1 MINTFS
7 ESLRQDIDKWLSKFP
22 PERKQSGL
30 LYALR
35 RVQEENGGS
44 LTTELIDQVANYL
57 DIAPS
62 LAYEVATFYSMY
74 YLEPQGQHSFSV
86 CTNISCMLRGS
97 GEIVNHLEERL
108 GIKVGETT
116 KDGRYTLREAE
127 CLAACC
133 AAPVLQLDD
142 RDYCENLTPEKI
154 DDLLNTLNNK
164 NKKEKNE
171 GAA

>member
-1 MINTFS
+1 MITVFS
-7 ESLRQDIDKWLSKFP
+7 ESVRQDIDKWLCKFP
-22 PERKQSGL
+22 AERKQSGL

-35 RVQEENGGS
+35 RVQEENKGS
-44 LTTELIDQVANYL
+44 LTTELIEQVAHYL
-57 DIAPS
+57 DIPPS
-62 LAYEVATFYSMY
+62 VAYEVATFYSMY

-97 GEIVNHLEERL
+97 SEIVEHLEKRL
-108 GIKVGETT
+108 GIKTGETT

-142 RDYCENLTPEKI
+142 RDYYENLTPEKI
-154 DDLLNTLNNK
+154 DVLLNTLNK
-164 NKKEKNE
+164 TDNKKEE
-171 GAA
+171 SA